1 MPDRDLTSAG
11 SSSQERPATRAER
24 GIFVPFTAPMLWGGR
39 IRRLPGSPPEL
50 LLPSLS
56 GRGTYVLDWRSAVA
70 ACTPSL
76 HDRQLWARL
85 SLLQHPTPAGVRGV
99 VRKVALMGHAGRPAQ
114 AAAEAALEEQR
125 MAIQAVKATLQARL
139 PASPDAPTAALLGGL
154 AEALADSGI
163 APGVAPGAAP
173 GSPPGSPPGSLPGN
187 PGPQSRQLAG
197 LEAFCD
203 DLSAWTRRVPAP
215 SGRNAGLV
223 VLAAARYNLAAIRAC
238 LAALW
243 PPLED
248 LPGLLARGPGAV
260 RLMVEL
266 AERPDWLLDGWP
278 PITALW
284 ASASARERSALA
296 AEIAAIFPV
305 PALETDRWPGGAM
318 DWDTVLRG
326 RRLLGSL
333 PVLAGTRLVEMAAR
347 NEDLRALTA

>member
-1 MPDRDLTSAG
+1 MPDRDLTSPG
-11 SSSQERPATRAER
+11 SSSQERPANRAER

-50 LLPSLS
+50 LLPSLT

-125 MAIQAVKATLQARL
+125 AAIQAVKAALQARL
-139 PASPDAPTAALLGGL
+139 PAPPDAPAATLLGGL
-154 AEALADSGI
+154 AEVLADSGI
-163 APGVAPGAAP
+163 APGV
-173 GSPPGSPPGSLPGN
+173 
-187 PGPQSRQLAG
+187 PGPQSRQVAG
-197 LEAFCD
+197 LEAFCA
-203 DLSAWTRRVPAP
+203 DLCEWTRRVPAP

-223 VLAAARYNLAAIRAC
+223 VLAAARYNLASIRAC

-243 PPLED
+243 PLLDD
-248 LPGLLARGPGAV
+248 LAGLLDRGPAGV
-260 RLMVEL
+260 RLMAEL

-284 ASASARERSALA
+284 ASAPIQDRSALA

-347 NEDLRALTA
+347 NESLRAMTA